1 MLFGDISGVLRNWQE
16 EARRA
21 READAPAR
29 ALRLAPE
36 IVTKWTKVLRETATL
51 VEPGH
56 RPCDYTPWKRAIP
69 EAMGR
74 IAPLDLIEEQDAHR
88 WGATD
93 LRNFIEDVA
102 LPAWPEPRHDLIE
115 FALTVLETDVMLFR
129 SGYAKRHLLQ
139 RLKQS
144 PLTDVDIA
152 RIESML
158 HRAVIEGTG
167 LEEYRAWCKLAGH
180 LVAEGHLADLPRWLA
195 PQAEGA
201 ILTVGMADGRLWNQ
215 ILNAGLPDG
224 DLERFAVGGWR
235 RAYVNGV
242 AWPDFG
248 TIVPAGKRVNTA
260 EQRVKRNAWRMLDH
274 ILRRVPDALDAPPAK
289 G

>member
-1 MLFGDISGVLRNWQE
+1 MMFGDMSGVLRNWQE

-36 IVTKWTKVLRETATL
+36 IVTKWTKVLRKAAAL

-74 IAPLDLIEEQDAHR
+74 IAPLDLAEDRDAHR

-93 LRNFIEDVA
+93 LRNFIEDVS
-102 LPAWPEPRHDLIE
+102 LPAWPEPRRDLIE
-115 FALTVLETDVMLFR
+115 FALTVLEADVMLFR
-129 SGYAKRHLLQ
+129 SGYAKRHLLK

-144 PLTDVDIA
+144 PLTDTDIL
-152 RIESML
+152 RIEAL
-158 HRAVIEGTG
+158 LRRAVTDGTG
-167 LEEYRAWCKLAGH
+167 LEEYRAYCKLAAH
-180 LVAEGHLADLPRWLA
+180 LVTEGYLKDLPGWLGER
-195 PQAEGA
+195 AEGA
-201 ILTVGMADGRLWNQ
+201 ILTFDQADGPFFQKVYSAGFSDEDIYKLSKGPLWGPRKY
-215 ILNAGLPDG
+215 GL
-224 DLERFAVGGWR
+224 R
-235 RAYVNGV
+235 
-242 AWPDFG
+242 WPAMDSL
-248 TIVPAGKRVNTA
+248 VPAGKKT
-260 EQRVKRNAWRMLDH
+260 ETDDQRIARNAWRMLDH
-274 ILRRVPDALDAPPAK
+274 ILRRVPDVLDTPPVK